1 MKVYT
6 IGFAQKTAKE
16 FFTIL
21 DKNKIECVLDV
32 RLNNVSQLAGFT
44 KSKDLQF
51 FLKTIINA
59 DYIHNTNY
67 APTKEILD
75 NYKKS
80 KIDWKEYEILYNKL
94 IAKRQIEKIFTK
106 DSKNYNN
113 ICLLC
118 SEATAVNC
126 HRRLLADYLKSSLSE
141 IEVIHL

>member
-59 DYIHNTNY
+59 DYIHNINY

-75 NYKKS
+75 NYKKG
-80 KIDWKEYEILYNKL
+80 KIDWKEYETLYKNL
-94 IAKRQIEKIFTK
+94 ITKRQIEKLFLNNSEK
-106 DSKNYNN
+106 YNS

-126 HRRLLADYLKSSLSE
+126 HRRLLADYLKSNLSE